1 MVYLF
6 ADISCCVGVLVYQMV
21 IGETPLPRTF
31 REDPEVDFGVGVAK
45 KHINA
50 HIRVYQDQARGRKL
64 ICQFMRDC
72 LQFDPSDRPALEK
85 LLSHPWL
92 KGPDRPALKSIP
104 CPDALRVI
112 LAPKALFG
120 MLTWE
125 KVTVHV
131 LCAGDTL
138 YKHT

>member
-21 IGETPLPRTF
+21 IGETPLPKTF

-64 ICQFMRDC
+64 ICQFLRDC

-104 CPDALRVI
+104 CPDALRVV
-112 LAPKALFG
+112 LAVEHPRHCLACSLGRK
-120 MLTWE
+120 
-125 KVTVHV
+125 
-131 LCAGDTL
+131 
-138 YKHT
+138 